1 MPGGQYTNLFQQARA
16 LGLADDWA
24 EVCRVYAQVNQLFG
38 DIVKVTPTSKAVGDM
53 ALFMV
58 ANDLTPEDV
67 LDPTRELAFPS
78 SVVDLI
84 GGGMGQPLGGFPEE
98 VKKRVLRGASG
109 LTDRPGETLEPA
121 DFDAA
126 TATVEELLGSPPARR
141 DVISYLLYPE
151 VYRAFADHQR
161 RYSATS
167 ELPTPVFFYGQ
178 EAGEEIAVDI
188 ERGKTLIVNFL
199 AVGEPHAD
207 GKVTV
212 YFELNGQQRDVDVI
226 DLSLEPE
233 TQAAVKADPSD
244 PKHIA
249 ASMPAMVVAVFVQ
262 EGDAVAPGD
271 KLLSLEAMKMETTVY
286 AETEGAVAAVLVL
299 SGSQVARGDL
309 MIRFG

>member
-1 MPGGQYTNLFQQARA
+1 
-16 LGLADDWA
+16 
-24 EVCRVYAQVNQLFG
+24 VNQLFG

-58 ANDLTPEDV
+58 ANDLTPDDV
-67 LDPTRELAFPS
+67 LDPSRELAFPS

-84 GGGMGQPLGGFPEE
+84 AGGMGQPVGGFPEE
-98 VKKRVLRGASG
+98 VKKRVLRGAAG
-109 LTDRPGETLEPA
+109 LSDRPGETLEPA

-141 DVISYLLYPE
+141 DVISYLLYPD
-151 VYRAFADHQR
+151 VYAEFADHQK
-161 RYSATS
+161 RYAATS
-167 ELPTPVFFYGQ
+167 ALPTPVFFYGQ

-199 AVGEPHAD
+199 AVGEPHPD

-233 TQAAVKADPSD
+233 TQAAVTADPSD
-244 PKHIA
+244 PKHIG

-262 EGDAVAPGD
+262 AGDTVAPGD

-286 AETEGAVAAVLVL
+286 AESEGTVAAVLVL

-309 MIRFG
+309 MVRLG